1 MKSKQQKE
9 YNNLSLKKKI
19 RYKNRTLVNFEQGF
33 KVNIGGHITI
43 IKNGELFIV

>member
-1 MKSKQQKE
+1 MKSKEQKE

-33 KVNIGGHITI
+33 KVNIGGYITI
-43 IKNGELFIV
+43 VKNG